1 MEGRWLAYYEQ
12 GASGKLTSMEDPS
25 ELCPV
30 YALLPEFAP
39 ALHSITTD
47 DTGRLWVEATDPNSV
62 GGVVLQVLDRDGI
75 LLGEVPAPVRDA
87 RVAPYVRGNLLY
99 LVTVDELDVQS
110 IQVFE
115 VQLDG

>member
-39 ALHSITTD
+39 AIPSITTD